1 MTSAAKGAKAAKI
14 SGLYKPLRDQYIA
27 AIGARTTA
35 ALTTDTPFVER
46 MVHFWANHF
55 AVSIFK
61 IAVVGLAGAFE
72 FEAIRPHLLGK
83 FRDMLTA
90 VEHHPAM
97 LLYLDQAQSIG
108 LDSIV
113 AQRAAARGRARGLN
127 ENLAREILDLHVL
140 RQHLWRKIGVEI

>member
-72 FEAIRPHLLGK
+72 FEAIRPHVLGSISI
-83 FRDMLTA
+83 RRNRSGWTA
-90 VEHHPAM
+90 LSH
-97 LLYLDQAQSIG
+97 S
-108 LDSIV
+108 
-113 AQRAAARGRARGLN
+113 AQRRGGVHGASMKTSPAKFSICMFSVSTYGARLW
-127 ENLAREILDLHVL
+127 L
-140 RQHLWRKIGVEI
+140 RFKE